1 MKNNYT
7 LKALTGAECV
17 AEAWRQIDP
26 EVIAAY
32 PITPQ
37 TPIIEKFA
45 EFVADGKVKTKFVP
59 VESEHSAL
67 SYVIGASAAGVR
79 AMSATASQGLA
90 YMWEVLAVASGL
102 RLPIVMPIACRALS
116 APINI
121 HGDHSDVMGTRDLSW
136 ILIFCE
142 TNQEI
147 YETTL
152 QAVRLA
158 EHHDVKL
165 PVMIVF
171 DGFVTSHS
179 VEPVKIFSDSVVKK
193 FIGEYQPENPLLNI
207 EKPVTYGPITL
218 PSNHFEIKAEQS
230 QAMERAKKIYLEIGK
245 ELGKI
250 TGSKYEHF
258 EKYYLDDAE
267 AVIVTMAS
275 TCGTTK
281 YVVNKLRKQGK
292 KVGLLKIKL
301 FRPFQYQ
308 EACKALSKVKIIG
321 VLDRSESYGANS
333 PLFSEIKNALCD
345 ANIRPKLQSYV
356 FGLGGR
362 DIFPEEIEKVF
373 EDLLAGKAREKVK
386 YVGIKK

>member
-1 MKNNYT
+1 MKNHYK
-7 LKALTGAECV
+7 LEALTGAECV
-17 AEAWRQIDP
+17 AQAWRQIDP

-45 EFVADGKVKTKFVP
+45 KDVADGKVKTKFVL

-79 AMSATASQGLA
+79 AMTATASQGLA
-90 YMWEVLAVASGL
+90 YMWEVLGVASGL
-102 RLPIVMPIACRALS
+102 RLPIVMAIACRALS

-121 HGDHSDVMGTRDLSW
+121 HGDHSDVMGARDFSW
-136 ILIFCE
+136 IQIFCE

-158 EHHDVKL
+158 EDKDVKL

-179 VEPVKIFSDSVVKK
+179 VEPVKIFSDSIIKK
-193 FIGEYQPENPLLNI
+193 FIGEYQPEYPLLNI
-207 EKPVTYGPITL
+207 EKPVTYGPITS
-218 PSNHFEIKAEQS
+218 PSNHFEIKVEQS
-230 QAMERAKKIYLEIGK
+230 QAMEKAKQVYLEIGK

-292 KVGLLKIKL
+292 RVGLLKIKL
-301 FRPFQYQ
+301 FRPFSYQ
-308 EACKALSKVKIIG
+308 EVGEALSKVKTIG
-321 VLDRSESYGANS
+321 VLDRSESYGANP
-333 PLFSEIKNALCD
+333 PLFSEIKNAVSD
-345 ANIRPKLQSYV
+345 VNIRPKLQSYV

-362 DIFPEEIEKVF
+362 DIFPEEIEAVF
-373 EDLLAGKAREKVK
+373 DDLLASKICKKIK
-386 YVGIKK
+386 YIGLK